1 MSRSANL
8 NEDGKATGNE
18 NVAVPAEAL
27 LTSGNADRFEER
39 ASESR
44 GHVESAPSV
53 VSETPAVVPAPA
65 AVVVESA
72 HSEFSVAGGV
82 LAENEYGLVDPNAAP
97 ADDSSEEESWEDE
110 EEA

>member
-27 LTSGNADRFEER
+27 LTSGKADRFEER

-53 VSETPAVVPAPA
+53 VNETPDVVAAPA
-65 AVVVESA
+65 AAVEPA
-72 HSEFSVAGGV
+72 QSEFSVAGGV

>member
-27 LTSGNADRFEER
+27 LTSGKADRFEER

-53 VSETPAVVPAPA
+53 VSETPAAVPAPIA
-65 AVVVESA
+65 AVEPT
-72 HSEFSVAGGV
+72 HSEFSVADGV
-82 LAENEYGLVDPNAAP
+82 LAENEYGLVDPNAAS
-97 ADDSSEEESWEDE
+97 ADDSSEEESWKDE